1 MIALKNLARFVPM
14 RGRSLAEISTFLQ
27 PQRCNSQA
35 SSTKDNTTTNG
46 TSGLVNLLNKLDG
59 PRLGQPTCVSHPHL
73 ILPHELV
80 PGLTLAEFQQRR
92 IALMQKIQSYAST
105 FGDNYNGRSTKNHM
119 LIVGAASKK
128 YMSGK
133 IPYVF
138 RQNSDFYYL
147 TGCLEPDSVLVM
159 TIDQGSNVESMLFLR
174 PKDAHAELWDG
185 PRTGPELSVPLFGV
199 TEAHSLSQFETILGK
214 LVTGLKPHF
223 WFDLK
228 SCDLQ
233 HVKEGVI
240 KTGSTENIQLLPVHT
255 FLEAMRLLK
264 SPAEMDLMRRTC
276 QIAAQSINEVMAET
290 RPGQSEHHLFASVD
304 FKCRQRNASFLA
316 YPPVVAAGRNATIIH
331 YVDNSQL
338 LQPQD
343 LVLMD
348 AGCEYGGYTS
358 DITRTWPASGT
369 FTDPQRTLYEMV
381 STLQSDIVGM
391 IGSIGGETLDQLF
404 QSTCY
409 RLGKYLQEIGLVSRA
424 SDDYKTVVSQ
434 GYRFCPHHVSHYL
447 GMDVHDTPN
456 IPRSKALEPGMVFTV
471 EPGVYIGEECTDV
484 PAEFRGIGIRIE
496 DDLLIS
502 QDGVVEVLTAECI
515 KDRQRLEHLCQ
526 QVSVETDS
534 VSASASDSA

>member
-1 MIALKNLARFVPM
+1 MIALKNLARCAPM

-27 PQRCNSQA
+27 PQRRNSQA

-92 IALMQKIQSYAST
+92 IELMQKIQSYAST

-159 TIDQGSNVESMLFLR
+159 TIDQGSNVESMLFMR
-174 PKDAHAELWDG
+174 PRMRMPNCG
-185 PRTGPELSVPLFGV
+185 T
-199 TEAHSLSQFETILGK
+199 
-214 LVTGLKPHF
+214 
-223 WFDLK
+223 
-228 SCDLQ
+228 
-233 HVKEGVI
+233 
-240 KTGSTENIQLLPVHT
+240 VH
-255 FLEAMRLLK
+255 
-264 SPAEMDLMRRTC
+264 
-276 QIAAQSINEVMAET
+276 
-290 RPGQSEHHLFASVD
+290 
-304 FKCRQRNASFLA
+304 
-316 YPPVVAAGRNATIIH
+316 
-331 YVDNSQL
+331 
-338 LQPQD
+338 
-343 LVLMD
+343 
-348 AGCEYGGYTS
+348 S
-358 DITRTWPASGT
+358 DI
-369 FTDPQRTLYEMV
+369 
-381 STLQSDIVGM
+381 IGM

-471 EPGVYIGEECTDV
+471 EPGVYIGEDCTDV